1 MNGAL
6 ALFHGVHISA
16 DMSKAVAFRRFIS
29 CKVGIDWFK
38 AHNQWK
44 GRSYTPKSGDYIF
57 FDWEPDGVADHI
69 GIVDYYENGYVY
81 TVEGNS
87 SDTCRTKSYS
97 IDDSCIYGFAVPNF
111 KK

>member
-1 MNGAL
+1 M
-6 ALFHGVHISA
+6 VCISVRICPKRIA
-16 DMSKAVAFRRFIS
+16 SRPLYPARWEF
-29 CKVGIDWFK
+29 DWFK